1 MTTEAKVKN
10 NKVQVSAKLRYLR
23 VSPRKVRLV
32 ADIIRGLPV
41 EEAEAQLLLSGKRAS
56 ADILKLLKSAVANAK
71 HNYQIDASKLYIKK
85 IKVDKA
91 PVLKRWMPRAFG
103 SVGMIQKKMSHVVI
117 ELGEMEKAAEKKF
130 IIPEKEKKEVKKGTK
145 KVSKKKEKEEKTEVE
160 KRKSEAIYEKKPEPK
175 QGVFRRIFR
184 RKSI

>member
-10 NKVQVSAKLRYLR
+10 NKVQVSAKLRYLKI
-23 VSPRKVRLV
+23 SPRKVRLV

-91 PVLKRWMPRAFG
+91 PVLKRWMPRASG
-103 SVGMIQKKMSHVVI
+103 SVSMIQKRMSHVVI
-117 ELGEMEKAAEKKF
+117 ELGEVKKAAEKKF
-130 IIPEKEKKEVKKGTK
+130 IIPKKERKEARKETKKAFKEKEKKAEGAAK
-145 KVSKKKEKEEKTEVE
+145 S
-160 KRKSEAIYEKKPEPK
+160 KSEAIYEKKPEPK